1 MPDEVLSADIL
12 DAREGVRH
20 AFFTKAWGG
29 AGFADHGMLQD
40 ALLVRARMAGHLRVA
55 PERFLFCRQ
64 IHSPNVVT
72 VGDVWTAHDSPKAD
86 AMVTDQAGIALGILT
101 ADCVPVLLASSK
113 RPVIGA
119 AHAGWRGALCGVLEH
134 TVEAMEKLGAS
145 RQSLY
150 AALGPCIGQ
159 KSYEVGPEFPAPF
172 LAENL
177 LHDKFFKP
185 AFKSDHYLFDLS
197 GYVAEKL
204 RGLGVTSV
212 AMPPADTCA
221 EPDRFFSYRYSTLR
235 TEERLVSAIAL
246 V

>member
-1 MPDEVLSADIL
+1 MLDEVFSADNL
-12 DAREGVRH
+12 DALEGVRH

-29 AGFADHGMLQD
+29 AGFAEHGMLQD
-40 ALLVRARMAGHLRVA
+40 ALLIRARMAGHLRVA

-64 IHSPNVVT
+64 MHSPNVVT
-72 VGDVWTAHDSPKAD
+72 VGDVWTAQNSPKAD
-86 AMVTDQAGIALGILT
+86 AIVTDQSGIALGVLT
-101 ADCVPVLLASSK
+101 ADCVPVLLASSNM
-113 RPVIGA
+113 PVIGA

-159 KSYEVGPEFPAPF
+159 ESYEVGAEFPAAF
-172 LAENL
+172 LAESPS
-177 LHDKFFKP
+177 HDKFFKP

-197 GYVAEKL
+197 GYVEAKL
-204 RGLGVTSV
+204 RGLGITSIT
-212 AMPPADTCA
+212 MPPADTCA

-246 V
+246 A